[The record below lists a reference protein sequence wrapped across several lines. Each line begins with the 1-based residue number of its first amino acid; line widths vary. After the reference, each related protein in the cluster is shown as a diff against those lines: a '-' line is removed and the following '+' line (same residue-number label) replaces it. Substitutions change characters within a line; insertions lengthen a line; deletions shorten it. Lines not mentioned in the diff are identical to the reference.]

1 MREVT
6 DHKVIAGKY
15 LKSWFIIDILSVVPI
30 DLFLSH
36 ALLDGNQLLRV
47 LRIGKLYKM
56 MRLFR
61 MVRALK
67 LLKN

>member
-6 DHKVIAGKY
+6 DHGLIAKKY